1 MMLSVDRLCFSY
13 ANLPVLRDVSFQV
26 HAHEIIAVLGPN
38 GSGKTTLLRCINR
51 LLRPD
56 SGNVRVL
63 GRDMEEYSRQESAR
77 TMAYVAQRSDPG
89 RMTVFD
95 AVLLGRKPHIGWTVT
110 HKDLELTQAA
120 LELLQMGHLAL
131 RYTDRMSGGEYQK
144 VCIARALV
152 GQPGVMLLDEP
163 TSSLD
168 LRNQL
173 SILRQLKTIITGHK
187 MCAVVTMH
195 DLNTA
200 FRYADRFLF
209 LKNGTV
215 FASVDRSG
223 ITGEIVEEVYEV
235 PVAVEWHQN
244 HPFVL
249 PLDDNS
255 GNSQAKHGLE
265 PH

>member
-1 MMLSVDRLCFSY
+1 
-13 ANLPVLRDVSFQV
+13 
-26 HAHEIIAVLGPN
+26 
-38 GSGKTTLLRCINR
+38 
-51 LLRPD
+51 
-56 SGNVRVL
+56 
-63 GRDMEEYSRQESAR
+63 
-77 TMAYVAQRSDPG
+77 MAYVSQRSDPG

-95 AVLLGRKPHIGWTVT
+95 AVLLGRKPHIGWKVT
-110 HKDLELTQAA
+110 SKDLELTQAA
-120 LELLQMGHLAL
+120 LHLLDMEHLAL
-131 RYTDRMSGGEYQK
+131 RYTDRISGGEYQK

-173 SILRQLKTIITGHK
+173 AILRQLKRIVRGHK

-209 LKNGTV
+209 LKDGTV
-215 FASVDRSG
+215 FASVDSSG
-223 ITGEIVEEVYEV
+223 ITEEIVEEIYRV
-235 PVAVEWHQN
+235 PVAIEWHQN

-249 PLDDNS
+249 PLDDNDEDP
-255 GNSQAKHGLE
+255 GMEHMRKTH
-265 PH
+265 